1 MQLREHAEATSKEQ
15 VMFLILNLGDQYMGV
30 HFIILQNVLI

>member
-15 VMFLILNLGDQYMGV
+15 VMFLVLQLGEQYMGV
-30 HFIILQNVLI
+30 HFIVL